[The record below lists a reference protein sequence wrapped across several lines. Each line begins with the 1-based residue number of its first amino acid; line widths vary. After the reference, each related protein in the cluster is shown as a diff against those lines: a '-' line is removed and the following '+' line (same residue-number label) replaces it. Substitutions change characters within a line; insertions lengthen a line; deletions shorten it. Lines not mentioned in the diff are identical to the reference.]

1 MGKLPPIC
9 QGWREQARR
18 RAELGLEDKT
28 DKLTRM
34 GGWEG
39 GGIDFQDHPS
49 WADGLNVKRIPA
61 GHPHAG
67 RVCWSSRKEAQELA
81 KMKSDVKR
89 KQVRYD
95 P

>member
-9 QGWREQARR
+9 ESWREQAKGRR
-18 RAELGLEDKT
+18 SV

-34 GGWEG
+34 GGHEG

-49 WADGLNVKRIPA
+49 WADGLPVKRIPS
-61 GHPHAG
+61 GPHKG
-67 RVCWSSRKEAQELA
+67 RVYFTSRREAQEIA
-81 KMKSDVKR
+81 RMKSDVKGKR
-89 KQVRYD
+89 VVYD